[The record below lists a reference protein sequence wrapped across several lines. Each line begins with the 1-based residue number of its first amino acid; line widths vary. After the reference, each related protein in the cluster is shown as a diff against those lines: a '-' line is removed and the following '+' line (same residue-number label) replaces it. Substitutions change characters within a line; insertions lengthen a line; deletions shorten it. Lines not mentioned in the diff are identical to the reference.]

1 MKPLRCALY
10 ARVSTVNH
18 GQDPELQL
26 AELRQ
31 YAGHRG
37 LQIVGEFVDHASGSK
52 DSRPELNRLM
62 TDARRRKFDMILVWK
77 LDRWARSL
85 RWLINSLAELEHLG
99 VAFVSYRDNIDLS
112 TPAGRLMVQI
122 LGAMGEFEKSLI
134 QERVVAGL
142 RNARAKGKK
151 LGRPKRHIDL
161 SQVEKL
167 RARPGAT
174 WQSVARELNIPIS
187 TLFRA
192 VAGSTNDNR
201 AA

>member
-1 MKPLRCALY
+1 LY

-26 AELRQ
+26 RELRQ
-31 YAGHRG
+31 YAVHRG
-37 LQIVGEFVDHASGSK
+37 FQITGEFVDHASGSK

-62 TDARRRKFDMILVWK
+62 SEARRRKFDAILVWK

-134 QERVVAGL
+134 QERVLAGL
-142 RNARAKGKK
+142 RLARSRGKK
-151 LGRPKRHIDL
+151 LGRPKRVVNIDE
-161 SQVEKL
+161 VNKL
-167 RARPGAT
+167 RAAGKSWRA
-174 WQSVARELNIPIS
+174 VAGELHIGLG

-192 VAGSTNDNR
+192 IDSSSIHN